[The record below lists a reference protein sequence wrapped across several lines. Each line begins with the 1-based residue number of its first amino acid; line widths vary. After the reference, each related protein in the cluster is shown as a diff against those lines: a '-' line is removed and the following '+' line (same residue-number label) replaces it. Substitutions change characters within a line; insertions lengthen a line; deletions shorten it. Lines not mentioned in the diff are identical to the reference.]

1 VHVLVFYPLLDVRV
15 VPLYLMSVK
24 QFPLADPLL
33 CLLDALR
40 HCKYM
45 LQVLHGCHILR
56 VPHVLITDVLQLC
69 IQFRDS

>member
-1 VHVLVFYPLLDVRV
+1 
-15 VPLYLMSVK
+15 MSVK

-33 CLLDALR
+33 CLLDTLR

-56 VPHVLITDVLQLC
+56 VPHVLITDVLQFC